1 MCKAVNM
8 RSAMVQ
14 ACRLISLALLS
25 SLTCLTAFPLCFSC
39 TTQYEGQDVLSDS
52 QLFEALGVGLGPAE
66 MYGVML
72 AQKRLGDDPLVGIK
86 TVSAGAWGWREGASA
101 M

>member
-1 MCKAVNM
+1 M
-8 RSAMVQ
+8 
-14 ACRLISLALLS
+14 
-25 SLTCLTAFPLCFSC
+25 
-39 TTQYEGQDVLSDS
+39 LSDS

-86 TVSAGAWGWREGASA
+86 TVSASTKQAG
-101 M
+101 